1 MRRMVARILVIEDDR
16 VIADSM
22 AAALTDDG
30 YTTRTAGSLRE
41 ARQLAD
47 EWQPDIALVDL
58 GLPDGD
64 GLVLCRQLR
73 NRSPQLRIVIVTAQ
87 DDDIDIVVGLDA
99 GANDYV
105 TKPFALPVLRA
116 RVRAQL
122 RPVAAD
128 PSAPLSI
135 GSLTIDPGAHRATV
149 AGEVL
154 ELRPREFA
162 LLELLARDRG
172 RVVTHRRILTE
183 LWGSERDRL
192 GRKSLETH
200 MHTLR
205 RKLGDGPGKPSITTV
220 RGIGYRFDEP

>member
-1 MRRMVARILVIEDDR
+1 MRPMVARVLVVEDDV
-16 VIADSM
+16 VIANSI
-22 AAALTDDG
+22 AAALGDDG
-30 YTTRTAGSLRE
+30 YATRTAASVRD
-41 ARQLAD
+41 ARQAAE

-73 NRSPQLRIVIVTAQ
+73 NRSQQLRIVIVTAH
-87 DDDIDIVVGLDA
+87 DDDIDIVAGLDA

-122 RPVAAD
+122 RPLAAD
-128 PSAPLSI
+128 PSAPMSI

-149 AGEVL
+149 AGETL

-172 RVVTHRRILTE
+172 RVVTHRRILTD
-183 LWGSERDRL
+183 LWGSGHDRL
-192 GRKSLETH
+192 GHKSLETH

-205 RKLGDGPGKPSITTV
+205 RKLGEGPGKPSITTV